1 MKKIFEQF
9 FNMEVLENIPDV
21 KYFID
26 EMLKNI
32 NEEHFEKNI
41 AEMLKSAEQN
51 EFNKMFILDSK
62 NKNMVI
68 GLKFLNYKNYYV
80 NDKNRLKIAN
90 CFTFVYC
97 AKKKVE
103 ISSIS
108 NNVFIKFY
116 DLKKDE
122 SCNRTLLTYKL
133 TEKGN
138 IIENKVESDIDY
150 DISLINQSV
159 EEETEKVFGL
169 KGEVC

>member
-9 FNMEVLENIPDV
+9 FNMEVLEKIPDV

-32 NEEHFEKNI
+32 NEEHFEKNL
-41 AEMLKSAEQN
+41 AEMLKSTEQN

-68 GLKFLNYKNYYV
+68 GLKFLNFKNYYV
-80 NDKNRLKIAN
+80 NDKNKLKIAN
-90 CFTFVYC
+90 SFTFVYC

-116 DLKKDE
+116 DLEKDK
-122 SCNRTLLTYKL
+122 SCNSTILAYKL
-133 TEKGN
+133 TEKGK
-138 IIENKVESDIDY
+138 IIENKMESDIDY

-159 EEETEKVFGL
+159 EEETAKVFGL